1 MVDLVVLQIR
11 GRVAVVGK
19 AIGGGFTGRYDDR
32 HFHGMVTRVEL
43 YQYVQDSDP
52 CSRWVFLDSRTIVD
66 CEYTDLWRDFW
77 ILVIVCRCKFR
88 MYYKWKTRKR

>member
-1 MVDLVVLQIR
+1 MVIDRRLVLDSSDRHKDHDLYKSLAACMTSLNSMLVGSMVDLVVLQIR

-32 HFHGMVTRVEL
+32 HFHGMVTRIEL

-52 CSRWVFLDSRTIVD
+52 CSR
-66 CEYTDLWRDFW
+66 
-77 ILVIVCRCKFR
+77 
-88 MYYKWKTRKR
+88 